1 MAYQIKLNIKGET
14 CVFTRNGE
22 PTLRDTTNALK
33 VQQQQLRMLNR
44 KDSPSNDDYDEN
56 EKNLAKF
63 AVDFWKKQLKCIA
76 LCVNI
81 NLLVLKGHGIAQAVQ
96 ADCRAVCNGA

>member
-44 KDSPSNDDYDEN
+44 KDGLQTMITMRTR
-56 EKNLAKF
+56 KT
-63 AVDFWKKQLKCIA
+63 
-76 LCVNI
+76 
-81 NLLVLKGHGIAQAVQ
+81 
-96 ADCRAVCNGA
+96 